1 MHRKS
6 IALAVLAP
14 AFAMAQPA
22 VPDPANPKAEVAPL
36 RYESAIARAKPPEP
50 KPGTWKQLNEEV
62 GRLGGHAGHLKATES
77 APAKDS
83 GSSPKPR
90 SRP

>member
-1 MHRKS
+1 MHRTS

-14 AFAMAQPA
+14 ALAMAQTA
-22 VPDPANPKAEVAPL
+22 VPDPANPKAEVPPL
-36 RYESAIARAKPPEP
+36 RYESAIARPRPPEP
-50 KPGTWKQLNEEV
+50 KPGAWKQLIEEV

-77 APAKDS
+77 PPAKDS
-83 GSSPKPR
+83 DSSPKPR